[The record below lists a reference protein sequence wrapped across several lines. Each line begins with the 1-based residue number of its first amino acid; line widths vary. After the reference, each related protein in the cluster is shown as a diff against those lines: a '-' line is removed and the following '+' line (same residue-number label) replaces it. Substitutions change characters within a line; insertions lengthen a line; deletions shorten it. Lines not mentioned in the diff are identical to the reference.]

1 MTDAQT
7 DLETIQGYKEV
18 TVLKLDGSSLDV
30 KVKKLNLRQLA
41 KYGNVLGDSS
51 LMVELFTG
59 LTPEAV
65 DEIDPDS
72 GQRIIEIGQ
81 KINHPIWT
89 RFVMTHATYLNQL
102 NEVLGEKAKLVKAS
116 TNMLAASLSS
126 SQSESGETQAK
137 S

>member
-1 MTDAQT
+1 MTDAQS
-7 DLETIQGYKEV
+7 DLETIQGFKEV

-41 KYGNVLGDSS
+41 RYGNVLGDSS
-51 LMVELFTG
+51 QMVELFTG
-59 LTPEAV
+59 LEPEAV

-89 RFVMTHATYLNQL
+89 RFVMKHADYLNQL
-102 NEVLGEKAKLVKAS
+102 NAVLGEKAKLVKDS
-116 TNMLAASLSS
+116 TTMLAASLSN
-126 SQSESGETQAK
+126 SQSGSGDTPTK
-137 S
+137 